1 MVPYKAWRRQV
12 KGKKGQILSLNW
24 KNLSTILTK
33 ILSNM
38 LEKLM
43 RETLEK
49 EFRLVKNQSSVHCYR
64 MLKKNALH
72 SDPYWARHV
81 WSFREFKI
89 RLKLEEKLRLSIF
102 PENVCV
108 YPGKKEKFI

>member
-12 KGKKGQILSLNW
+12 KGKKCQIFSLNW
-24 KNLSTILTK
+24 KNLSTIFTK

-64 MLKKNALH
+64 MLKKMPCIVTHTGQDMSGHLGN
-72 SDPYWARHV
+72 S
-81 WSFREFKI
+81 K
-89 RLKLEEKLRLSIF
+89 
-102 PENVCV
+102 
-108 YPGKKEKFI
+108 